1 MWYAFVPVPDL
12 LYHGDNLPVLRRH
25 FAGGTVDLCY
35 IDPPFCSRR
44 DYYHAGDANPPA
56 LRAFTDKW
64 WWDAAASAA
73 YDEILAPAAPC
84 QTPASV
90 ALLRGLRGM
99 LGETGLLAYLVSL
112 TLRLAEIRRVLAPHG
127 TFYLHA
133 DPGAA
138 HYLKLVCDALF
149 LPGGGEF
156 RNEIIW
162 SYESGGRATRD
173 FAWKH
178 DTILRYSKSGRWTFH
193 PTAVLLPRAGARR
206 NHMKRGVDPDGR
218 AYRSIRSAGK
228 VYRYYDDEG
237 VPPSDVWTDL
247 SHLHQ
252 RDPERGGYP
261 TQKPEALLERIILAS
276 SRPGDLVLDAYCG
289 GGTTLAVAR
298 RLGRRWAGIDQSE
311 AAFDATRQRLAVTA
325 KPSAASPPDTP
336 PAAPTATAGPT
347 GG

>member
-1 MWYAFVPVPDL
+1 MQALFQ
-12 LYHGDNLPVLRRH
+12 GDNLPILRQH
-25 FAGGTVDLCY
+25 FADGTVDLCY
-35 IDPPFCSRR
+35 VDPPFHSRR
-44 DYYHAGDANPPA
+44 EYYHSAADTSCPP

-64 WWDAAASAA
+64 TWDADAAAA
-73 YDEILAPAAPC
+73 YGEILADAASG
-84 QTPASV
+84 QTTASA
-90 ALLRGLRGM
+90 ALLRGLHSM

-127 TFYLHA
+127 TLYLHA
-133 DPGAA
+133 DPSAA
-138 HYLKLVCDALF
+138 HYLKLICDALF

-178 DTILRYSKSGRWTFH
+178 DTILRYTKSGQWTFQ
-193 PTAVLLPRAGARR
+193 PSAVLLPRINVRR
-206 NHMKRGVDPDGR
+206 NHMKREVGADGR
-218 AYRSIRSAGK
+218 AFRSIKSAGK

-252 RDPERGGYP
+252 RDPERLGYP

-298 RLGRRWAGIDQSE
+298 RLGRRWAGIDQAE
-311 AAFDATRQRLAVTA
+311 AAIAATRQRLT
-325 KPSAASPPDTP
+325 
-336 PAAPTATAGPT
+336 
-347 GG
+347 

>member
-1 MWYAFVPVPDL
+1 MTDFL
-12 LYHGDNLPVLRRH
+12 HLGDNLPILRQH
-25 FAGGTVDLCY
+25 FADNTVDLCY
-35 IDPPFCSRR
+35 VDPPFHSRR
-44 DYYHAGDANPPA
+44 DYFHPPA
-56 LRAFTDKW
+56 PAAGPAEPAVRAFTDRW
-64 WWDAAASAA
+64 VWDDPAAAA
-73 YDEILAPAAPC
+73 YADLLAPTASSC
-84 QTPASV
+84 QNAASV
-90 ALLRGLRGM
+90 ALLRGLHAM
-99 LGETGLLAYLVSL
+99 LGGTGLLAYLVSL
-112 TLRLAEIRRVLAPHG
+112 TLRIAEIRRVLAPHG

-133 DPGAA
+133 DPAAA

-149 LPGGGEF
+149 LPGGGGF

-178 DTILRYSKSGRWTFH
+178 DTILRYAKSNHWTFQ
-193 PTAVLLPRAGARR
+193 PTAVLLPRSTTRR
-206 NHMKRGVDPDGR
+206 NHLKREVDADGR
-218 AYRSIRSAGK
+218 RFRSIKSSGK
-228 VYRYYDDEG
+228 IYRYYDDEG

-298 RLGRRWAGIDQSE
+298 RLNRRWVGIDRSD
-311 AAFDATRQRLAVTA
+311 AAIAATRQRLEAVA
-325 KPSAASPPDTP
+325 KLSAASPPDTP
-336 PAAPTATAGPT
+336 PAVLTATTGPT